1 MANNLIKRDKNELV
15 ENESNGI
22 LDLYDAQF
30 DSLSLVTINKEKQN
44 EADNIIT
51 KVTAALANKDLIK
64 KFKKSDNPDY
74 EYVVEMNN
82 EMKNAIEKGLIKFD
96 VAKDGRLFAQI
107 RENGKYG
114 KKLSI
119 NKVIKDEGIEPEEL
133 TSALQIK
140 AMQRQLEEMAV
151 TLQNI
156 EQTVSEVKQGQQDD
170 RIGLFYSGMNMYLE
184 GRMVSDPE
192 LKKYITSQA
201 LQSISNA
208 NAQLIQQIQTDRNYL
223 LAGNYKKKKGQS
235 YDEMQSRME
244 SINRAFEI
252 IYQSTMLKAAIYFDQ
267 KELQSMMV
275 VLNEYKRFIE
285 KVIIP
290 VAPRLIEYDENVTTL
305 RDTVWE
311 KRANTLTCAE
321 SISQQITHADNY
333 MIEYKEKKACQTR
346 E

>member
-1 MANNLIKRDKNELV
+1 MGSSLTKREKNELMG
-15 ENESNGI
+15 NGSNGM

-30 DSLSLVTINKEKQN
+30 DSLSLVTINKEKQI
-44 EADNIIT
+44 EADNIIS
-51 KVTAALANKDLIK
+51 KVTTALADKDLIK
-64 KFKKSDNPDY
+64 KFRKSDNPDF
-74 EYVVEMNN
+74 EYVVEMND
-82 EMKNAIEKGLIKFD
+82 EMKDAVEKGLIKFD
-96 VAKDGRLFAQI
+96 VGKDGRLFAQI

-151 TLQNI
+151 TLQSI

-184 GRMVSDPE
+184 GRLVSDPE

-223 LAGNYKKKKGQS
+223 LTGNYKKKKGQS

-244 SINRAFEI
+244 SINRTFDI
-252 IYQSTMLKAAIYFDQ
+252 IYQSTMLKAAIYYDQ

-285 KVIIP
+285 KVIMP
-290 VAPRLIEYDENVTTL
+290 VAPKLNEFDENVKVLKNTI
-305 RDTVWE
+305 WE

-321 SISQQITHADNY
+321 TISQQISHADNY
-333 MIEYKEKKACQTR
+333 MIEYKEKAVCQTK

>member
-1 MANNLIKRDKNELV
+1 MANNLAKRNNNELSAF
-15 ENESNGI
+15 ESNNMMA
-22 LDLYDAQF
+22 LYDAQF
-30 DSLSLVTINKEKQN
+30 DSMSLVEINKEKQI
-44 EADNIIT
+44 EANNIIS
-51 KVTAALANKDLIK
+51 KVASALVDKDLAK
-64 KFKKSDNPDY
+64 KLKKSENPNY
-74 EYVVEMNN
+74 EYVVQMND
-82 EMKNAIEKGLIKFD
+82 EMKEAVEKGLIKFD
-96 VAKDGRLFAQI
+96 VGKDGRMFAQI

-119 NKVIKDEGIEPEEL
+119 DKVMKDEGIKPEEL
-133 TSALQIK
+133 TSALQVK
-140 AMQRQLEEMAV
+140 AIQNQLEEMAE

-156 EQTVSEVKQGQQDD
+156 EQTVSEIKQGQQDD
-170 RIGLFYSGMNMYLE
+170 RIGLFYSGMNLYLE
-184 GRMVSDPE
+184 GRMVNDPD

-208 NAQLIQQIQTDRNYL
+208 SAQLIQQIQTDRNYL
-223 LAGNYKKKKGQS
+223 LSGNYKKKKGQS
-235 YDEMQSRME
+235 YEELQSRME
-244 SINRAFEI
+244 SINKAFEI

-267 KELQSMMV
+267 NELQSMMI

-290 VAPRLIEYDENVTTL
+290 VAPKLIEYDENVTTL

-311 KRANTLTCAE
+311 KRAKTLTSAE

-333 MIEYKEKKACQTR
+333 MIEYKEKEICQTK